1 MTGKTKARLGAALV
15 AVVVAAGSAWA
26 LLSPGAVT
34 RSAPPAA
41 GADSGLP
48 PEARTPEAR
57 RGEVARS
64 AWLAIPAPVV
74 PFLSLAGDTVSLRDY
89 RGKIVVLNFWGTWCP
104 PCRREIPELVDL
116 QRRLAASGE
125 LDATIVSIA
134 VDSGTPAD
142 IRAFADTFS
151 MNYPIWSSG
160 SDRVVHFYQV
170 MGFPTTFL
178 IDGDGVIRRRY
189 LGPQRADRLLA
200 DVRRLSGGSPG

>member
-1 MTGKTKARLGAALV
+1 MRGRTKARLGAALV
-15 AVVVAAGSAWA
+15 AVLVAGGSAWA
-26 LLSPGAVT
+26 LLSPGSVT
-34 RSAPPAA
+34 TLPSSAA

-57 RGEVARS
+57 RGEASRS
-64 AWLAIPAPVV
+64 AWLQIPAPVV
-74 PFLSLAGDTVSLRDY
+74 PFLTLAHDTVSLRDY

-116 QRRLAASGE
+116 QDTLEASGD
-125 LDATIVSIA
+125 LAATIVSIA

-151 MNYPIWSSG
+151 MNYPIWSSS

-200 DVRRLSGGSPG
+200 DVRRLASGSSG